1 MTTGNL
7 EKPFA
12 LGDRIS
18 DNRYQEARAE
28 ALRKLSEKICAAR
41 SSAADNSLGWR
52 YKFGP
57 LPNNYCVLQDV
68 AVWSRNH
75 PAMNFISVTPAPEG
89 GRYISCRINDGLS
102 KFYD

>member
-7 EKPFA
+7 GKLAALAESTVDSLQSTVSEK
-12 LGDRIS
+12 S
-18 DNRYQEARAE
+18 EA
-28 ALRKLSEKICAAR
+28 ALRNRFRKNWRGAGEG
-41 SSAADNSLGWR
+41 AADNSLGWR

-68 AVWSRNH
+68 AEWSRNQ

-89 GRYISCRINDGLS
+89 GRTMSCRC
-102 KFYD
+102 